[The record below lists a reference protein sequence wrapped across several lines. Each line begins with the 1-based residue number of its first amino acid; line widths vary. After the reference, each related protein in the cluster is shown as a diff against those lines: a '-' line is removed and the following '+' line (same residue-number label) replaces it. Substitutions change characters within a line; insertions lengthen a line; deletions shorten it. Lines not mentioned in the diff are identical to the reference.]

1 MSSMVNAIMSFFSY
15 SVLAIGAQNVIFTR
29 GLGLSSGLRMIN
41 DPKKDTMYFCAFL
54 TLFQMINSLLV
65 YFLRPL
71 IGFTPF
77 ARYTRF
83 VTPVLIVVCCTVSYI
98 LVVFVLSIAVQK
110 STFKRMIYS
119 ITSASIN
126 SAIVGTIIFTTTLGL
141 TLAET
146 IGFAF
151 GSSVGYML
159 AMLLILE
166 GDRKLRPDLVPA
178 TFRGLPIT
186 LIYISVLALAVY
198 ALTGHRVA
206 L

>member
-83 VTPVLIVVCCTVSYI
+83 VTPVLIVACCTVSYI

-159 AMLLILE
+159 AMLLIIE
-166 GDRKLRPDLVPA
+166 GERKIRHDLVPA
-178 TFRGLPIT
+178 NFRGLPIT

>member
-65 YFLRPL
+65 YFLRPV
-71 IGFTPF
+71 IGMMPF

-83 VTPVLIVVCCTVSYI
+83 VTPVLIVACCTVSYI
-98 LVVFVLSIAVQK
+98 LVVIVLSIVVKK

-141 TLAET
+141 TLVET
-146 IGFAF
+146 VGFAF
-151 GSSVGYML
+151 GSSIGYML
-159 AMLLILE
+159 AMLLIIE
-166 GDRKLRPDLVPA
+166 GERKIRHDLVPA
-178 TFRGLPIT
+178 NFRGLPIT